1 MLFIIVERYILP
13 NGETM
18 VSKRLQAVPPSG
30 TVAISNLVSEMKA
43 SGIKDI
49 ISFSLGEPDFTTPG
63 NIIDAAVDSL
73 HRGFTHYTPSMGLPD
88 LKKAIAESTKAK
100 NGIPCGPQ
108 NVLVT
113 PTKQAIFMWALAYLD
128 PGDEVLLPD
137 PAWVSYEA
145 VILLAGAKPVYVPTY
160 FEEGYVINPDRVR
173 DAITPKTKAIIIN
186 SPSNPTGVVQPEEVL
201 KAIADICKEKNLIVL
216 TDEIYEHLIYEG
228 KHVSLAAMPGMW
240 ERTYTVSGL
249 SKTYAMT
256 GWRIG
261 WLIADDVKS
270 INKLQSHSITC
281 CTSFVQEAAIE
292 AITGPQEARNSM
304 VKEFKKRRD
313 LALDLIK
320 DIPGLEC
327 NKPTGAFYLFPKY
340 DKNMKSHDLAD
351 KILREGHV
359 AVTPGRAFGPCGEGS
374 FRMSYAASEEDIKE
388 GLARIKKVLSTL

>member
-1 MLFIIVERYILP
+1 
-13 NGETM
+13 M
-18 VSKRLQAVPPSG
+18 VSKRLQEVPPSG
-30 TVAISNLVSEMKA
+30 TVAISNMVSEMKA

-49 ISFSLGEPDFTTPG
+49 ISFSVGEPDFTTPG
-63 NIIDAAVDSL
+63 NVIDAAIESL
-73 HRGFTHYTPSMGLPD
+73 REGFTHYTPSMGIPE

-145 VILLAGAKPVYVPTY
+145 VIRLAGAIPVYVPTY
-160 FEEGYVINPDRVR
+160 FDERYVINADNVLK
-173 DAITPKTKAIIIN
+173 AITPKTKAIIIN
-186 SPSNPTGVVQPEEVL
+186 SPSNPTGTVQPEKAL
-201 KAIADICKEKNLIVL
+201 KAIADICVDKDLIVL
-216 TDEIYEHLIYEG
+216 SDEIYEHVIYDA

-281 CTSFVQEAAIE
+281 CTSFVQTAAVE
-292 AITGPQEARNSM
+292 AINGPQDAKNAM
-304 VKEFKKRRD
+304 VKEFKNRRD
-313 LALDLIK
+313 LALDLLAE
-320 DIPGLEC
+320 IPGLAC
-327 NKPTGAFYLFPKY
+327 NKPDGAFYLFPKY
-340 DKNMKSHDLAD
+340 DFDITSHKFA
-351 KILREGHV
+351 EGLLQNSHV
-359 AVTPGRAFGPCGEGS
+359 AITPGRAFGPCGEGS
-374 FRMSYAASEEDIKE
+374 FRLSYAASEDDIRE
-388 GLARIKKVLSTL
+388 GIARIKSYCSKL